1 VSDTLEGK
9 VVLVT
14 GASSGIGRATALA
27 LSEAGARVA
36 VGARRADRLKDLAQD
51 APGEILV
58 VELDVTDE
66 QSVQEAVAATVE
78 RFGALDA
85 VVNNAGIMLSGAI
98 LGADTTEWT
107 RMIETNLLGS
117 MYTVHAALPHL
128 LESKGAVVQ
137 ISSTSGRISSAA
149 SGVYAATKFGITA
162 FAEAL
167 RQEVTTH
174 GVRVVVVEPGFVS
187 TELTSHITD
196 PNIQAAAKDMA
207 ESMRTLQPEDIAAAV
222 VYALTQPAHVAVN
235 EILIRP
241 TDQTRTP
248 GHRLGSTVCRGARRS
263 VRPRAPPADP
273 WPAPPHQRNRRPPDA
288 TTPRPRRP
296 WHGPAAH
303 GRSVADAGR
312 SDVGSGADR
321 GSARHNGHGH
331 P

>member
-1 VSDTLEGK
+1 MSDTLVGK
-9 VVLVT
+9 IVLVT
-14 GASSGIGRATALA
+14 GASSGIGQATALA
-27 LSEAGARVA
+27 LSKAGARVA

-66 QSVQEAVAATVE
+66 QSVQEAVAATVK

-85 VVNNAGIMLSGAI
+85 VVNNAGIMLSGSI

-128 LESKGAVVQ
+128 LESQGAVVQ

-167 RQEVTTH
+167 RQEVTTQ

-196 PNIQAAAKDMA
+196 PNIQAAAKNMA

-241 TDQTRTP
+241 TDQTR
-248 GHRLGSTVCRGARRS
+248 
-263 VRPRAPPADP
+263 
-273 WPAPPHQRNRRPPDA
+273 
-288 TTPRPRRP
+288 
-296 WHGPAAH
+296 
-303 GRSVADAGR
+303 
-312 SDVGSGADR
+312 
-321 GSARHNGHGH
+321 
-331 P
+331 

>member
-241 TDQTRTP
+241 TDQTR
-248 GHRLGSTVCRGARRS
+248 
-263 VRPRAPPADP
+263 
-273 WPAPPHQRNRRPPDA
+273 
-288 TTPRPRRP
+288 
-296 WHGPAAH
+296 
-303 GRSVADAGR
+303 
-312 SDVGSGADR
+312 
-321 GSARHNGHGH
+321 
-331 P
+331 